1 MKKRILLIISIV
13 LLAFIAFIFV
23 VQSTLYELKPD
34 ESIGYHRILI
44 DSMKIDDK
52 SNLYWFKYNTGVY
65 GYVGDYLSINESSHQ
80 IDSATAIIKSS
91 YISEIDTVRND
102 SILINLSKIE
112 YELINKTKHK
122 IIFRTPKSY
131 WDVNKPAL
139 LINLDSTMK

>member
-1 MKKRILLIISIV
+1 MKKLLIPIILLV
-13 LLAFIAFIFV
+13 FVAFIFIG
-23 VQSTLYELKPD
+23 QSVFFDLKPD

-52 SNLYWFKYNTGVY
+52 SNLYWFKYNTGVH

-80 IDSATAIIKSS
+80 IDSTTAIIKSS
-91 YISEIDTVRND
+91 YITEIDTVRND
-102 SILINLSKIE
+102 SVLIYLSKIE
-112 YELINKTKHK
+112 YELINNTKHK

-131 WDVNKPAL
+131 WDVNKPTL

>member
-52 SNLYWFKYNTGVY
+52 SNLYWFKYNTGLY

-102 SILINLSKIE
+102 SILIYLSKIE
-112 YELINKTKHK
+112 YELINNTKHK